1 MIENPQRGSAVGTIM
16 NTKLYVDNL
25 PAVFTENDLMD
36 LFSSYGNIAE
46 VYLRVNQGSGQSR
59 TFGCINMATSEGA
72 RLAFQGLNGKAI
84 GTFTLMVSESRP
96 GRPGFVPAGQHRSPR
111 RNASCLY

>member
-1 MIENPQRGSAVGTIM
+1 M

-59 TFGCINMATSEGA
+59 TFGCISMATSEGA
-72 RLAFQGLNGKAI
+72 RLAFRALNGKAI
-84 GTFTLMVSESRP
+84 GTFTLTVSESRP
-96 GRPGFVPAGQHRSPR
+96 GGQPSTPAGQRRSPR
-111 RNASCLY
+111 RNANCLF

>member
-1 MIENPQRGSAVGTIM
+1 M

-25 PAVFTENDLMD
+25 PAIFTENDLMD

-46 VYLRVNQGSGQSR
+46 VYLHVDRSSGQSR
-59 TFGCINMATSEGA
+59 SFACINMATSEGA
-72 RLAFQGLNGKAI
+72 RLAFRALNGKAI

-96 GRPGFVPAGQHRSPR
+96 GRQPTTLAGQGRSSR
-111 RNASCLY
+111 RNASCSF

>member
-1 MIENPQRGSAVGTIM
+1 M

-46 VYLRVNQGSGQSR
+46 VYLRVNQGGGQSR
-59 TFGCINMATSEGA
+59 TFGCISMATSEGA
-72 RLAFQGLNGKAI
+72 RLAFHALNGKSI
-84 GTFTLMVSESRP
+84 GTFTLTVSELRPGGHFHP
-96 GRPGFVPAGQHRSPR
+96 GRPTPKLTPQCKLPLLKES
-111 RNASCLY
+111 L